1 VSVTVRSIASVEDPL
16 RVQRV
21 IATQLPPR
29 RSPCRGFEALKAG
42 LIEDRAL
49 MLVAEVDGE
58 LVEVLR
64 GSLRRQKWWN
74 PLATPPVRE
83 TATNIGPAAH
93 RVMSVNWV

>member
-1 VSVTVRSIASVEDPL
+1 
-16 RVQRV
+16 
-21 IATQLPPR
+21 
-29 RSPCRGFEALKAG
+29 
-42 LIEDRAL
+42 

-58 LVEVLR
+58 LVEVLH